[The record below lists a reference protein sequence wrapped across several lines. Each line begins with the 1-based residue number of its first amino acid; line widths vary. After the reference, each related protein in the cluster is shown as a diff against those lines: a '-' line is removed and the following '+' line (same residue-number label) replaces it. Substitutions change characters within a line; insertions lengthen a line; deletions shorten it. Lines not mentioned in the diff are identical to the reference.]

1 MSFQIAARQRNQL
14 AAEVT
19 LTASNSNNVV
29 DQIRDG
35 AADLGFIEGP
45 AAPRGLRRRVI
56 GHDTLVLV
64 ARPDHPWSRRART
77 VTAAD
82 LNKTPL
88 VSREDGSGTREAL
101 THALRVALGDT
112 HPQALPVIALSTT
125 SAVRAAVLEGAGPA
139 VLSGLAV
146 ADDIASGRLKSIPVT
161 GVELGRTLRA
171 IWSGPPTPPAGA
183 VRDLL
188 RHITARR

>member
-125 SAVRAAVLEGAGPA
+125 SAVRAAVL
-139 VLSGLAV
+139 SGLAV